1 MISVSHGR
9 APFWNYSIA
18 SSLWSTAF
26 VYFSTPQNFELCVQ
40 SSNFQIISQLL
51 MAGRVLK
58 LPIAIGCVVLETI
71 TFLFKVIFVPW
82 RSSYDP
88 IKSLL
93 NAGNGF
99 KDVQTSN
106 WRDRK
111 LAELTFVGITVSSM
125 RHLFFT

>member
-1 MISVSHGR
+1 
-9 APFWNYSIA
+9 
-18 SSLWSTAF
+18 
-26 VYFSTPQNFELCVQ
+26 
-40 SSNFQIISQLL
+40 

-58 LPIAIGCVVLETI
+58 LPIAIGCAVLETI

-125 RHLFFT
+125 RHLFLT